1 MTRSAARELA
11 PLGIRVNAV
20 AAGPVPTNLY
30 GTPPEQPDVPMPLGH
45 GTVDDV
51 VDAIVFVA
59 AGRARWI
66 AGQTLVVDGGW
77 SLR

>member
-30 GTPPEQPDVPMPLGH
+30 GTPPEGPMPLGG

-59 AGRARWI
+59 PGRARWI
-66 AGQTLVVDGGW
+66 AGQTLVVDTGW

>member
-30 GTPPEQPDVPMPLGH
+30 GTPPEQPDVPMPLGG

-51 VDAIVFVA
+51 VAAIVFVA
-59 AGRARWI
+59 PGRARWI
-66 AGQTLVVDGGW
+66 AGQTLVVDAGW